1 MLHGIEP
8 TCTSNKAGVAAV
20 EWVPRKPGPR
30 GSDVGDL
37 EVGVRELPP
46 GRSARVAYMPSA

>member
-8 TCTSNKAGVAAV
+8 TCTSNKAGLVAV